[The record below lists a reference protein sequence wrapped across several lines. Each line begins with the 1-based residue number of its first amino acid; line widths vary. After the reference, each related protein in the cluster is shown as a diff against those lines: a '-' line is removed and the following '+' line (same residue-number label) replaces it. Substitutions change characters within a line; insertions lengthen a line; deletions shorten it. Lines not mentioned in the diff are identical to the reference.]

1 MISPER
7 SQPAMARVWSTL
19 PAEARSLLLDGLSP
33 TDLQTLLL
41 DVARTRAHRVDAAR
55 LMSRWREDRFV
66 RPAAVDPR
74 AHSRLIAELWSAL
87 PAEFVGIEVS
97 PVTPLG
103 TCAGVAAA
111 DQNRIISTVR
121 GSEVVSDLTN
131 VLALE
136 AARRRRE
143 SGSVPVHL
151 AAHHRMIRAQQFP
164 AGYSAHFSLFALVS
178 SARGRAGRATE
189 LSLLRTHGHAWT
201 TLLTPILGAEGL
213 VITYSTYGDGALAQ
227 QILDELGPQLP
238 ALVEDPDREHGQGY
252 YAPASIKIMA
262 RRGDAEQ
269 EIGDGGFTD
278 WTARLTAD
286 AKERCLISCV
296 ATERLLAATATQ

>member
-1 MISPER
+1 MGRIEGSR
-7 SQPAMARVWSTL
+7 PAVQRVWSEL
-19 PAEARSLLLDGLSP
+19 PAEARSILLDGLSP

-41 DVARTRAHRVDAAR
+41 DVARTRAHRVDAVR
-55 LMSRWREDRFV
+55 LVSRWREDRFV

-74 AHSRLIAELWSAL
+74 AHSRVVAQLWAAL
-87 PAEFVGIEVS
+87 RAEFVGVELS

-143 SGSVPVHL
+143 TGDSEVHL

-164 AGYSAHFSLFALVS
+164 SGYSAHFSLFALVS

-189 LSLLRTHGHAWT
+189 LRLLRAHGRAWT
-201 TLLTPILGAEGL
+201 DMLTPLLGAGGL
-213 VITYSTYGDGALAQ
+213 VITCSTYGDAALAR
-227 QILDELGPQLP
+227 QILEEVGPEVPSLI
-238 ALVEDPDREHGQGY
+238 EDPEREHGRGY

-262 RRGDAEQ
+262 RGAEDEQ
-269 EIGDGGFTD
+269 EVGDGGFTD

-286 AKERCLISCV
+286 AKERCLISCI
-296 ATERLLAATATQ
+296 ATERLAATATQ

>member
-1 MISPER
+1 
-7 SQPAMARVWSTL
+7 
-19 PAEARSLLLDGLSP
+19 
-33 TDLQTLLL
+33 
-41 DVARTRAHRVDAAR
+41 
-55 LMSRWREDRFV
+55 
-66 RPAAVDPR
+66 
-74 AHSRLIAELWSAL
+74 
-87 PAEFVGIEVS
+87 
-97 PVTPLG
+97 
-103 TCAGVAAA
+103 
-111 DQNRIISTVR
+111 
-121 GSEVVSDLTN
+121 
-131 VLALE
+131 
-136 AARRRRE
+136 
-143 SGSVPVHL
+143 
-151 AAHHRMIRAQQFP
+151 MIRAQQFP

-238 ALVEDPDREHGQGY
+238 ALVEDPDREHGHGY

-296 ATERLLAATATQ
+296 ATERLLAATPTQ

>member
-1 MISPER
+1 M
-7 SQPAMARVWSTL
+7 
-19 PAEARSLLLDGLSP
+19 LLDGLSP

-41 DVARTRAHRVDAAR
+41 DVTRTRAHRVDASR
-55 LMSRWREDRFV
+55 LRSRWQQDRFV

-74 AHSRLIAELWSAL
+74 AHSQLIAELWSAL
-87 PAEFVGIEVS
+87 PAEFVGIELS

-111 DQNRIISTVR
+111 DQNLIISTVR
-121 GSEVVSDLTN
+121 GSEVISDLTN

-143 SGSVPVHL
+143 PGAAEVHL

-189 LSLLRTHGHAWT
+189 LGLLRAHGQAWAA
-201 TLLTPILGAEGL
+201 LLTPILGAERL
-213 VITYSTYGDGALAQ
+213 VITYSTYGDAVLAQ
-227 QILDELGPQLP
+227 QIQDELGPQLP
-238 ALVEDPDREHGQGY
+238 ALVGDPDREHGQGY
-252 YAPASIKIMA
+252 YAPGSMKIMA
-262 RRGDAEQ
+262 GRGENEQ